1 MSLGF
6 SAIALPQLKGN
17 GTWYGNG
24 EPYQPFTLDMEA
36 GSWIAGIF
44 GLGAIFGGFA
54 AAFLG
59 SKYGQRLAIL
69 MIAVPD
75 IVGWILIASAQNIP
89 MMLIGRFLSGF
100 AAAGYSPSIQV
111 SLFTFHCFGNSKF
124 KFSATFQ
131 NKTKIGAKIS

>member
-17 GTWYGNG
+17 NGTWYGSGN
-24 EPYQPFTLDMEA
+24 PYQPFTLDMES

-75 IVGWILIASAQNIP
+75 IIGWILIASAQNVP

-111 SLFTFHCFGNSKF
+111 SIKRNILLKNH
-124 KFSATFQ
+124 ATF
-131 NKTKIGAKIS
+131 KV